1 MSKHII
7 TRGGTEIKEY
17 TSSDECSKIL
27 EFLHNKVK
35 EYHVVKLIMEY
46 IESCKNLS
54 DIKYYSLYTCSTTIT
69 CNCQHLLDSYDVLCE
84 IYEKYKYISKRITEN
99 YIRCY
104 VHLQTHTADNLE
116 ILYHNEKVEK
126 QNILDC
132 KVCLNEIEKEVVDK
146 YSIEVVTSKGW
157 FAEIFTNQIVYEFL
171 IQSLKPTSKRLPQDN
186 IKMLT
191 IIGDNCKIEGT
202 KSLLKG
208 KSKLI
213 DSILEDEDVK
223 VLQLPLLTQYGV
235 NLLDIVVSKTKI
247 NVTTITVQEI
257 IEYAKM
263 INYLMM
269 NEHILCYFVNSKAI
283 KTLMDYKIM
292 IENRQ
297 FLETYT
303 KQFLSDAWELIKRS
317 VDEIGIER
325 TAEFINE
332 TDLLKYLS
340 FQSNILIRICL
351 NLDIENFEV
360 LCTPRELCA
369 GYLNYMKNKSY
380 VIQFEKFNNQIG
392 GNVETLEEYRILDY
406 RYGGKDYYL
415 YKIVELPEDRDPKD
429 LFIPGHHSRVN
440 DNIRDKFGLTINYY
454 KCGDYTIFK
463 EDKYYTLE
471 TVGQPIYI
479 TDSEY
484 LDKIINY

>member
-1 MSKHII
+1 
-7 TRGGTEIKEY
+7 
-17 TSSDECSKIL
+17 
-27 EFLHNKVK
+27 
-35 EYHVVKLIMEY
+35 
-46 IESCKNLS
+46 
-54 DIKYYSLYTCSTTIT
+54 
-69 CNCQHLLDSYDVLCE
+69 
-84 IYEKYKYISKRITEN
+84 
-99 YIRCY
+99 
-104 VHLQTHTADNLE
+104 
-116 ILYHNEKVEK
+116 
-126 QNILDC
+126 
-132 KVCLNEIEKEVVDK
+132 
-146 YSIEVVTSKGW
+146 
-157 FAEIFTNQIVYEFL
+157 
-171 IQSLKPTSKRLPQDN
+171 
-186 IKMLT
+186 MLT

-235 NLLDIVVSKTKI
+235 NLLDIVFSKTKI